1 MKSRDNMLNELK
13 WLSLLISYDAGNPCL
28 LKLEPS
34 LYWEVV
40 LPSKTCLLHLY
51 CGKDDCEV
59 EIMTVLCS
67 VHHVIVRHILDV
79 K

>member
-28 LKLEPS
+28 LELDLS
-34 LYWEVV
+34 LYWEVAL
-40 LPSKTCLLHLY
+40 LPKTCLLHLD

-59 EIMTVLCS
+59 EIINAPCS
-67 VHHVIVRHILDV
+67 VHHVFVRHILDV